1 MCPLRKHFR
10 VLSYNVWQEPGLVAL
25 NLILDGLWLGET
37 PYLLFSS
44 LLGISISLPLYLHPS
59 LTFLLSA
66 CLLLSGT
73 YLGCSGFFLPPRAW
87 MHGTLPFREA
97 NAASCPFWWRFLGV
111 GWLCS
116 QGGKCAVLE

>member
-66 CLLLSGT
+66 CYS
-73 YLGCSGFFLPPRAW
+73 LPPILAAL
-87 MHGTLPFREA
+87 GFSCLPEPGCMEHSHSEKPMQLPVLF
-97 NAASCPFWWRFLGV
+97 
-111 GWLCS
+111 
-116 QGGKCAVLE
+116 GGGS